1 MFYFIRKNSTPL
13 HPSPP
18 SPSPRPRVN
27 FFHLFLFFFSAT
39 SIVTDALLLLAG
51 SPQKIPSQTQSHSVH
66 AVSYQSTEKHLPKT
80 PPEETTQGQWSTNS
94 RESRVN
100 SSYNR
105 PSLITSA
112 FPYVR
117 ALDFNLGRTP
127 EPTKRGGKRNNKSNK
142 SVGQKMAADKSDKA
156 SSNKKK
162 ARNVKQSVEAS
173 NSSSS
178 SSSSTAICN
187 SNVQSVTPTT
197 VSRSMNI
204 CAAQSLKNCARQ
216 RNLISSSVV
225 DVVPSAPPIVWCSSA
240 MSSSTTPSAF
250 PDTVCSS
257 VVRSIPLPGNLMGIS
272 SLHSNLAETSSLHG
286 NLAESSPLLS
296 YPAGPPPCPTPAA
309 VTYVTLG
316 SRPGDS
322 PVTSA
327 NLVADAFTAPVS
339 VPATAASQP
348 KSFASHPSPES
359 DSLVLMNPIG
369 STFHPVPPTVNFPTS
384 TSSHVPSTVTLGNKG
399 FATSSSFQH
408 LSSTLTVQDS
418 PVNPVVWSTAPSP
431 NLTSSVINQLPLPT
445 SLARSNPAKKF
456 GASLLSQAFNTL
468 TPTSLIGTDRCVL
481 REQFTGSSTNDRNS
495 MTGPGRNVNDPSL
508 TGSVA
513 SNAEI
518 TTTTTS
524 SEASHSLN
532 APSSLQTFAVKH
544 KNSDEPQKKN
554 QVAEESNLGAPNTTP
569 RLASESTLEP
579 QSLEEN
585 LASKSN
591 EKSQRNTGK
600 ANEKHNDE
608 IPHNGSVKDLTSSV
622 PISGIHTEAL
632 ESKSGSTDSLT
643 TNPVSGDLTKEN
655 SAGMVQSGSSC
666 ELEGRVS
673 LTQSGKR
680 RRDLLER
687 EKVGG

>member
-1 MFYFIRKNSTPL
+1 
-13 HPSPP
+13 
-18 SPSPRPRVN
+18 
-27 FFHLFLFFFSAT
+27 
-39 SIVTDALLLLAG
+39 
-51 SPQKIPSQTQSHSVH
+51 
-66 AVSYQSTEKHLPKT
+66 
-80 PPEETTQGQWSTNS
+80 
-94 RESRVN
+94 
-100 SSYNR
+100 
-105 PSLITSA
+105 
-112 FPYVR
+112 
-117 ALDFNLGRTP
+117 
-127 EPTKRGGKRNNKSNK
+127 
-142 SVGQKMAADKSDKA
+142 
-156 SSNKKK
+156 
-162 ARNVKQSVEAS
+162 
-173 NSSSS
+173 
-178 SSSSTAICN
+178 
-187 SNVQSVTPTT
+187 
-197 VSRSMNI
+197 
-204 CAAQSLKNCARQ
+204 
-216 RNLISSSVV
+216 
-225 DVVPSAPPIVWCSSA
+225 
-240 MSSSTTPSAF
+240 
-250 PDTVCSS
+250 
-257 VVRSIPLPGNLMGIS
+257 MGIS

-309 VTYVTLG
+309 VTHVTLG

-339 VPATAASQP
+339 VPTTAARQP
-348 KSFASHPSPES
+348 KSHASHPSPES

-369 STFHPVPPTVNFPTS
+369 STFHPVPPTVNFSTS

-399 FATSSSFQH
+399 FGSSPSFQH

-418 PVNPVVWSTAPSP
+418 PVNPVAWSTAPSP

-456 GASLLSQAFNTL
+456 GASLLSQTFNTL

-532 APSSLQTFAVKH
+532 APSSLQTFAVKN
-544 KNSDEPQKKN
+544 KNSDEPQKTN

-579 QSLEEN
+579 QSLEKN

-600 ANEKHNDE
+600 ANEKHNNE

-687 EKVGG
+687 EKVSR